1 MYEHNQELQGEV
13 LQPETVQRS
22 TRLPSGGQIQPS
34 YPFVAVFHHAWE
46 YLENE
51 RFPEGKW
58 LPQLAEVRTTPN
70 GNGVKVESGQIRSG
84 AMIQGLKEKK
94 SIVIDRY
101 DPRLGEH
108 GAYLK
113 RVLLDTGKY
122 MYVYSWVTFALIEN
136 GRRAVARKDVDTEYR
151 FRQCLIDSKMIPPM
165 PRHSVD
171 TRVRRLRETL
181 RRLQREADRARLDHE
196 THTIRRDEIEGLIAR
211 MYAAWDREFAGIQ
224 VLATP
229 QAETDFDLDVGAVP
243 APGGSDGVEGIIAP
257 STSAPTKRGRA

>member
-13 LQPETVQRS
+13 LQPEAVQRS
-22 TRLPSGGQIQPS
+22 TRLPSGGSIQSS

-70 GNGVKVESGQIRSG
+70 GNGVKVENGQIRSG
-84 AMIQGLKEKK
+84 LMVQGLRDKK

-101 DPRLGEH
+101 DPRLGDL
-108 GAYLK
+108 GSYLK
-113 RVLLDTGKY
+113 RAMLDTGKY
-122 MYVYSWVTFALIEN
+122 IYTYTWVTFALIEN
-136 GRRAVARKDVDTEYR
+136 GRRAVTRKDIETEYQ
-151 FRQCLIDSKMIPPM
+151 FRQRIVDAKMVAPM

-181 RRLQREADRARLDHE
+181 RRLQREADRARLDHQ
-196 THTIRRDEIEGLIAR
+196 THTVRKEEIEGLIAR
-211 MYAAWDREFAGIQ
+211 MYAAWEREFADL
-224 VLATP
+224 VVMATP
-229 QAETDFDLDVGAVP
+229 QAETDFELGGDEAT
-243 APGGSDGVEGIIAP
+243 PGNGDGVEGVSIAA
-257 STSAPTKRGRA
+257 TTTPTKRGRS